1 MKHTPSTL
9 EDLVAPHSREEF
21 LSLLAARR
29 LTLMRGAQ
37 HDRFRTLLDWRA
49 LCGLIARG
57 EHPMSL
63 GEFCLTRDSSV
74 VPPENWLR
82 RDPSSGQNRVDLA
95 RVQAFLR
102 QGFSLVVQPID
113 RHAPALD
120 VLCESIRAELPERVK
135 AGVIVTEGQ
144 HGAFRL
150 HYDPEDLI
158 ILQVEG
164 SKRWRVVGPA
174 IANPVVGMR
183 PPAAPAED
191 NVLFDDVLAAGDALF
206 VPAGNWHR
214 CEGGPGRSMHL
225 AIFLTPPT
233 GWHALRELTD
243 AMLGDELFARPVTR
257 LSGPADL
264 AALEAEL
271 KTRAIARIQEMEM
284 RDFLKGWIS
293 PRR

>member
-1 MKHTPSTL
+1 MSRIPSVL

-29 LTLMRGAQ
+29 LTLMRGVEP
-37 HDRFRTLLDWRA
+37 DRFRPLLDWQTLA
-49 LCGLIARG
+49 GLIARG

-63 GEFCLTRDSSV
+63 AEFCVTRDSAV

-82 RDPSSGQNRVDLA
+82 RDPANGQNRVELA
-95 RVQAFLR
+95 RIEGFMR
-102 QGFSLVVQPID
+102 QGFSLVIQPID
-113 RHAPALD
+113 RHAPALGR
-120 VLCESIRAELPERVK
+120 LCESIRAVVPERIK
-135 AGVIVTEGQ
+135 EGVIVTEGR

-164 SKRWRVVGPA
+164 SKRWRIVGPA
-174 IANPVVGMR
+174 VANPVIGMR
-183 PPAAPAED
+183 APPAPDET
-191 NVLFDDVLAAGDALF
+191 NILFDDVLHAGDALY

-225 AIFLTPPT
+225 SIFLTPPT
-233 GWHALRELTD
+233 AWHALCELTE
-243 AMLGDELFARPVTR
+243 AMLADDLFARPATR
-257 LSGPADL
+257 LASPDDL
-264 AALEAEL
+264 AALEAEV

-284 RDFLKGWIS
+284 GDVLKAWAS
-293 PRR
+293 RR